1 MAKLSTTDGAVV
13 WPSCTA
19 PAPTWMRSVAAA
31 IWPISTAGDE
41 LATATK
47 WCSAIQ

>member
-1 MAKLSTTDGAVV
+1 MAKLSTTAEAVV
-13 WPSCTA
+13 WPSWTA
-19 PAPTWMRSVAAA
+19 PAPTRIRSVAAA

-47 WCSAIQ
+47 

>member
-1 MAKLSTTDGAVV
+1 MPKLSTTATAVV
-13 WPSCTA
+13 CPSCTA
-19 PAPTWMRSVAAA
+19 AAPTRILSVAAA

-47 WCSAIQ
+47 